1 MMVVFAQQLWRGHL
15 QMEIALVL
23 VLMVIGVG
31 AFLYSNYRKVVRS
44 PSIAQ
49 AGRANAIVAH
59 LTEKELVFGYNV
71 SVSSI
76 GTADQHQWGAAR
88 IVQEAEIAATFME
101 RLSELRGQPF
111 THAHRMA
118 LRSELLKL
126 GSSAVKGNSMD
137 AFRAMSAL
145 ELPES
150 GEFIDDSRLS
160 QAYGKLRE
168 VFI

>member
-1 MMVVFAQQLWRGHL
+1 
-15 QMEIALVL
+15 MEIALVL
-23 VLMVIGVG
+23 VLIVG
-31 AFLYSNYRKVVRS
+31 AVGAIFLRYYRKVVRS
-44 PSIAQ
+44 PSIAE

-59 LTEKELVFGYNV
+59 LTEKELAFGYKV

-101 RLSELRGQPF
+101 KLSELRGQPF

-126 GSSAVKGNSMD
+126 GSAAVKGNSMD
-137 AFRAMSAL
+137 AYRAMNAL
-145 ELPES
+145 ELPEQ
-150 GEFIDDSRLS
+150 GDFVDDSRLA
-160 QAYGKLRE
+160 QAYSQLRE
-168 VFI
+168 VFR